1 MYTCEI
7 FSCKQALVPA
17 RAIDILHPKSME
29 LCSQEQKEL
38 WKTMHM
44 EKTTE
49 KTLAL
54 LDKMSTK
61 LSTSPYY
68 YYIKNCYKLTIIHTP
83 EPLK

>member
-17 RAIDILHPKSME
+17 RAIDSLHPRSME

-38 WKTMHM
+38 WKRMHM
-44 EKTTE
+44 EKTTV
-49 KTLAL
+49 KNLAL

-68 YYIKNCYKLTIIHTP
+68 YYIKIATNLQSYILQSP
-83 EPLK
+83 